1 MLKNLENEFH
11 DWFVDATRIANE
23 IGSEISMPRI
33 AGRQIYRGN
42 ALADGAT
49 TEDYFR
55 ANVAIPFVDH
65 LEQQL
70 LARFDVESRVGKD
83 LFALVPSLIVK
94 EDKILELQK
103 KLLFWEID
111 LPSPSSLLS
120 ELKLWKQFWV
130 QKAELGSI
138 PDNLASCR
146 FAADE
151 DVYPNICS
159 LINVACTLPISS
171 CEAERS
177 FSGLRR
183 IRTYL
188 RSSMTT
194 DRLAGLA
201 LMHLHN
207 DMNIDVEKICEV
219 FISKNN
225 RRMYY

>member
-1 MLKNLENEFH
+1 MLLCHHYVNTVIQH
-11 DWFVDATRIANE
+11 
-23 IGSEISMPRI
+23 
-33 AGRQIYRGN
+33 
-42 ALADGAT
+42 
-49 TEDYFR
+49 
-55 ANVAIPFVDH
+55 
-65 LEQQL
+65 
-70 LARFDVESRVGKD
+70 
-83 LFALVPSLIVK
+83 LIVK
-94 EDKILELQK
+94 EDQILELQN

-120 ELKLWKQFWV
+120 ELKLWKQFCV

-151 DVYPNICS
+151 DVYPNIS
-159 LINVACTLPISS
+159 NLINVACTLPVSS

-183 IRTYL
+183 IKTYL

-207 DMNIDVEKICEV
+207 DMNIEVEKICQV

-225 RRMYY
+225 RRMFQSCILYD